1 MLRSRVDRR
10 SRTTL
15 PSQVRQ
21 ALGIRPGED
30 NLEWEIRGN
39 EAIARRATE
48 NEAEQDPALLPFLQ
62 LLEHDIAA
70 HPERL
75 RTMPEELHQRL
86 LTASGGLD
94 VDLDEPIEGAVAL

>member
-10 SRTTL
+10 YRTTL
-15 PSQVRQ
+15 PSRVRK

-30 NLEWEIRGN
+30 DLEWEIRGN

-48 NEAEQDPALLPFLQ
+48 SEAEQDPALLPFLQ

-75 RTMPEELHQRL
+75 RPMPENLHQRL
-86 LTASGGLD
+86 LRVAGTLD
-94 VDLDEPIEGAVAL
+94 VDLDETIEGAVAL